1 MQLIR
6 FTNMLRN
13 LPHTALRTLES
24 VVRLRGF
31 GHAAD
36 ELNVTQSAVSQHI
49 KSLEE
54 WTGHR
59 LLNRSSRGTSPT
71 DNGLRLAAA
80 VREGYEIVETACNEL
95 RDRRNP
101 QSQGITVSTVPGFA
115 FIWMFPRLLGFD
127 QKCPEVPLS
136 ISANTQTSSF
146 IEGDVDVIIH
156 YGMNDFPGLHVEH
169 LLSEI
174 MTPVCAPE
182 LLERQ
187 LRLKSIS
194 DLCEHTLLVDDISHI
209 GNPPTW
215 EYWAKSAQV
224 TLPKIPHI
232 RKFSQSNMVI
242 QAAIKGLGVAMGRS
256 PLIADALREGTLVR
270 PFPQTVKSQYSYW
283 FVCPHE
289 AMKSKNIRDF
299 RDWLHEEVAAEKMP
313 LKP

>member
-1 MQLIR
+1 
-6 FTNMLRN
+6 MLRI

-49 KSLEE
+49 KAIEE

-59 LLNRSSRGTSPT
+59 MLNRSSRGTSPT
-71 DNGLRLAAA
+71 ENGSRLAAA
-80 VREGYEIVETACNEL
+80 VREGYGIVEASCNEL
-95 RDRRNP
+95 RDKRTP
-101 QSQGITVSTVPGFA
+101 QSQGITVSTAPGFA

-127 QKCPEVPLS
+127 QKCPGVPLS

-146 IEGDVDVIIH
+146 TEGKVDVIIH
-156 YGMNDFPGLHVEH
+156 YGLNDFPGLHVEH
-169 LLSEI
+169 FLSEV

-182 LLERQ
+182 LLEKGSG
-187 LRLKSIS
+187 LKNIS
-194 DLCEHTLLVDDISHI
+194 DLSEYTLLVDEISHI

-215 EYWAKSAQV
+215 EHWAKAAQV
-224 TLPKIPHI
+224 VLPKMQHI

-270 PFPQTVKSQYSYW
+270 PFPQAVKSQYSYW

-289 AMKSKNIRDF
+289 AMKSKNIREF
-299 RDWLHEEVAAEKMP
+299 RDWLHEEVATEKLP
-313 LKP
+313 LGL